1 MANMGLGIGS
11 FLSGLAGGVQMG
23 SQIQDAKDRK
33 RMRGL
38 QMDQME
44 QDYADKQ
51 NLRGIM
57 RQAATDAGA
66 QRQAD
71 IDKNIT
77 VGSAETSD
85 MTVPTYNVGSRQYA
99 SKDEADKAASKDVDS
114 FLDYYMGTSAP
125 KLMQHWAETGQLD
138 KAQAFDKFA
147 QDADARKGMK
157 AWAGAVRS
165 FQLGDREGFKDNLL
179 KAYNQKGYFEDGYT
193 ATKID
198 DVKNDKGQLLG
209 YAITF
214 KDGDGNETTQTYDG
228 DDVAQMG
235 LQAMAPDQVL
245 SYGLEQLK
253 AKQATQAQL
262 AKESRGLSNDL
273 LKIGVQQGNTLE
285 SQNNQSNLRRLEEQE
300 KIRQG
305 GGTSKVSQANAVANA
320 LRANGMAEADVRAL
334 YPQLLGVE
342 RASRSRQDRLDGY
355 IASLSKASMDFNDLS
370 TAEKVAQAQALMD
383 SVDGAA
389 KPQAPAQSGRAA
401 SAGNPVQ
408 SGRGVPL
415 IDTKTNQ
422 IFYQ

>member
-1 MANMGLGIGS
+1 MANLGLGLGS
-11 FLSGLAGGVQMG
+11 FMSGLAQGADIG
-23 SQIQDAKDRK
+23 SRIENAKQNR
-33 RMRGL
+33 RLRGL
-38 QMDQME
+38 QMDEME
-44 QDYADKQ
+44 QEYADKQ

-57 RQAATDAGA
+57 RQAGSDASA

-77 VGSAETSD
+77 VGSAETGS
-85 MTVPTYNVGSRQYA
+85 MSVPTYSVGNKQYA

-125 KLMQHWAETGQLD
+125 KLMQHWAETGQMD
-138 KAQAFDKFA
+138 KAMAFDKFA
-147 QDADARKGMK
+147 QDANARKGMK

-165 FQLGDREGFKDNLL
+165 FQMGDREGFKDNLL
-179 KAYNQKGYFEDGYT
+179 KAYNQKGYFDDGYT
-193 ATKID
+193 ASKIE

-214 KDGDGNETTQTYDG
+214 KDGDGNETTQNYDG
-228 DDVAQMG
+228 DDVARLA
-235 LQAMAPDQVL
+235 LQAMSPDQVL
-245 SYGLEQLK
+245 AYGMDQLK
-253 AKQATQAQL
+253 QKQALQANL
-262 AKESRGLSNDL
+262 AKEQRGLSNDL
-273 LKIGVQQGNTLE
+273 LKIGVQQDNALA
-285 SQNNQSNLRRLEEQE
+285 SQANQSGLRRAEEAE
-300 KIRQG
+300 KIRLG
-305 GGTSKVSQANAVANA
+305 GGNSKVTQANAVAGA
-320 LRANGMAEADVRAL
+320 LRANGMPEADIRAL

-355 IASLSKASMDFNDLS
+355 ISTLSKASMDFNDLP
-370 TAEKVAQAQALMD
+370 TADKVKQAQALMD

-389 KPQAPAQSGRAA
+389 KPQTPAQSGGAA

>member
-38 QMDQME
+38 QMEQME

-51 NLRGIM
+51 NLRGVM

-77 VGSAETSD
+77 VGSAETND
-85 MTVPTYNVGSRQYA
+85 MTVPTYSVGNRQYA

-245 SYGLEQLK
+245 AYGMEQLK
-253 AKQATQAQL
+253 AKQAAQAQL
-262 AKESRGLSNDL
+262 AKESRGLNNDL

-389 KPQAPAQSGRAA
+389 KPQTPAQSGRAA